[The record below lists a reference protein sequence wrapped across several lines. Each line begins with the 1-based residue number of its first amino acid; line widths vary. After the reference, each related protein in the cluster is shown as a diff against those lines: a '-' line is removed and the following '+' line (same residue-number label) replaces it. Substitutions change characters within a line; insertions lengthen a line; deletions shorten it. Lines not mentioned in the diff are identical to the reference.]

1 MPTSGEKLY
10 RMRGHCQCCLR
21 DTPPAGVPVSL
32 GL

>member
-1 MPTSGEKLY
+1 MPTSGEKTY

-21 DTPPAGVPVSL
+21 DAPSAGVSVLL